1 MNKAKAKATAQV
13 LRNAARI
20 MERGEHVTP
29 GQIQAKRRKEAIAIA
44 DLTSGVF
51 DNGRRGEPLPGCD
64 CERCFGY
71 CLIDQDKAAREGATQ
86 AFSGQRGTPQ
96 DGTPQDGK
104 PLEFAS

>member
-1 MNKAKAKATAQV
+1 MKGAKTA
-13 LRNAARI
+13 
-20 MERGEHVTP
+20 TP

-71 CLIDQDKAAREGATQ
+71 CMIDQDKASREGAAQ
-86 AFSGQRGTPQ
+86 AFSGQRGA
-96 DGTPQDGK
+96 PQDGK
-104 PLEFAS
+104 PLEFA